1 MLLALDTLQF
11 ETIFELAC
19 TGQWSVLLS
28 PLAPYVKIAKLVNS
42 TYQTKVDPDLYAVH
56 GLTSSKL

>member
-11 ETIFELAC
+11 ETVFELAF
-19 TGQWSVLLS
+19 TGQWSILLS
-28 PLAPYVKIAKLVNS
+28 PLVPYVKIAELVNS
-42 TYQTKVDPDLYAVH
+42 TYQTKVVPNLYAVH